1 MEHLEQL
8 VNKSLVVT
16 EERESE
22 MRYFMLETIRQYARE
37 KLFEAKQSSVARDR
51 HFVYFD
57 SVSEKMYDGFR
68 LENMPSVVN
77 NAKDEVENLRAAL
90 EWGLENHVEENV
102 RLAANFCI
110 SASMLGI
117 LAEGVEWAK
126 TAVERAKT
134 LPPADGEAK
143 IHRQK
148 LIARALFAQ
157 GVVGFGT
164 GNMPLVIQNLKE
176 AIAIS
181 RLTGDKQ
188 MLGYSLEN
196 YYSATASSMRRI
208 EMKLRRKDLKYF
220 AIRLMT
226 ILDWAWRI

>member
-1 MEHLEQL
+1 M
-8 VNKSLVVT
+8 T

-37 KLFEAKQSSVARDR
+37 KVIRSEQSSVARDR

-57 SVSEKMYDGFR
+57 SVSEKLYAGFR
-68 LENMPSVVN
+68 LENMPSVAN
-77 NAKDEVENLRAAL
+77 DAKDEVENLRAAL

-126 TAVERAKT
+126 TAVERAKA
-134 LPPADGEAK
+134 LPPADGEANL
-143 IHRQK
+143 HRQK

-181 RLTGDKQ
+181 G
-188 MLGYSLEN
+188 
-196 YYSATASSMRRI
+196 
-208 EMKLRRKDLKYF
+208 
-220 AIRLMT
+220 
-226 ILDWAWRI
+226 